1 MTVNER
7 KAAIIGAGFV
17 GSASAFAL
25 MQSGLFTE
33 IILIDSNR
41 DKADG
46 EAMDISHGVPFCTPV
61 NIHAGDYSE
70 LGDAG
75 VVIITAG
82 AAQKPGETRLDLV
95 AKNVGIFRSIIP
107 SINESGFAG
116 ILLVVANPVDI
127 LTYAAQK
134 LSNLPANR
142 VIGSGTT
149 LDTARLKSELG
160 KHLNVDSRSIHSF
173 IIGEHGDS
181 EIVAW
186 SSANVSGVPI
196 NEFCELRGHYCD
208 HKGAMERIAAD
219 VRDSAYRIIERK
231 GATYYGIAMSV
242 RRICEA
248 IVNDEK
254 TILPVSNLMKGA
266 YGIENIVLSM
276 PAIVGKDGVET
287 QIPISLNEKE
297 TIALM
302 KSAQTLRQ
310 TADSVGLTE

>member
-1 MTVNER
+1 MNER
-7 KAAIIGAGFV
+7 KAVIIGAGFV

-33 IILIDSNR
+33 IVLIDNNQA
-41 DKADG
+41 KAEG
-46 EAMDISHGVPFCTPV
+46 EAMDISHGVPFCSPV
-61 NIHAGDYSE
+61 DIHAGGYEDAA
-70 LGDAG
+70 DAG
-75 VVIITAG
+75 IIIITAG
-82 AAQKPGETRLDLV
+82 AAQRPGETRLDLV
-95 AKNVGIFRSIIP
+95 SRNAAIFRSIIP
-107 SINESGFAG
+107 NINESGFQG
-116 ILLVVANPVDI
+116 VLLIVANPVDI
-127 LTYAAQK
+127 LTYIAQK

-149 LDTARLKSELG
+149 LDTARLKSELS
-160 KHLNVDSRSIHSF
+160 KHLNVDARSIHSF

-196 NEFCELRGHYCD
+196 GDFCELRGHY
-208 HKGAMERIAAD
+208 HNHHQAMEKIAAG

-231 GATYYGIAMSV
+231 GATYYGIAMSI

-254 TILPVSNLMKGA
+254 SIFPVSNLMTGA
-266 YGIENIVLSM
+266 YGIEDIVLSM
-276 PAIVGKDGVET
+276 PAILGRDGIET

-297 TIALM
+297 TVALM
-302 KSAQTLRQ
+302 KSARTLKEI
-310 TADSVGLTE
+310 ADKLDLESK